1 MSQNTTLARPYA
13 KAAFEVANQAGDL
26 AGWSARLHTVASVVS
41 SDKVAAV
48 LSRPNLSAEQQAA
61 AVIEICG
68 DEIDQQ
74 VGRFIAILAENKR
87 LPLIAEIVV
96 LFDVLKADQEKRID
110 VEVVSAYA
118 LDEAG
123 EAKLKEALKKR
134 LQREVSLS
142 SRVDQSL
149 LGGLILRTDDM
160 IIDGSLRG
168 RLNKLAEAMN
178 S

>member
-26 AGWSARLHTVASVVS
+26 AGWSAKLQTVASVVAS
-41 SDKVAAV
+41 ENVAAL
-48 LSRPNLSAEQQAA
+48 LSRPSLSAEQQSA

-87 LPLIAEIVV
+87 LSLIPEIVA
-96 LFDVLKADQEKRID
+96 LFEVLKADQEKRID
-110 VEVVSAYA
+110 VEVISAYA
-118 LDEAG
+118 LDG
-123 EAKLKEALKKR
+123 EAENKLKEALKKR
-134 LQREVSLS
+134 LQREISLS

-168 RLNKLAEAMN
+168 RLNKLPEAMN

>member
-13 KAAFEVANQAGDL
+13 KAAFEVANQSGDL
-26 AGWSARLHTVASVVS
+26 TSWSAMLHTVSAVVTS
-41 SDKVAAV
+41 SKVNEL
-48 LSRPNLSAEQQAA
+48 LSLPSQSGEQQAA
-61 AVIEICG
+61 RVVEICG
-68 DEIDQQ
+68 DEIDKQ
-74 VGRFIAILAENKR
+74 VASFIAILAENKR
-87 LPLIAEIVV
+87 LSLMPEIVE
-96 LFDVLKADQEKRID
+96 LFDALKAIQEKRVD
-110 VEVVSAYA
+110 VEVISAYA
-118 LDEAG
+118 LDEAA
-123 EAKLKEALKKR
+123 ENKLKEALKKR

-160 IIDGSLRG
+160 VIDGSLRG